1 MFLKIDYDEPES
13 TLNLTQCVL
22 YSFVKGWCANHDG
35 RCVLS
40 YAQIKDSLPCKCTLI
55 TIKRT
60 IPELVKKGLL
70 IRKGTRSNPVLE
82 VFPKYQNDTKDTDP
96 KYQNDTNKVSNRD
109 YESINLRLSTI
120 CKDHKLDRG
129 EITPPPS
136 KISSSLSE
144 NETEDRGKRKR
155 LGTDLT
161 PERQRELEEMMRK
174 AVAKRAGQGRQNE
187 Q

>member
-82 VFPKYQNDTKDTDP
+82 VFSKYQNDTKGIDP

-120 CKDHKLDRG
+120 CKDHKLDQG
-129 EITPPPS
+129 
-136 KISSSLSE
+136 KIGSLSE
-144 NETEDRGKRKR
+144 SSDLSLSPEDIKAAEEAMKRHG
-155 LGTDLT
+155 L
-161 PERQRELEEMMRK
+161 
-174 AVAKRAGQGRQNE
+174 
-187 Q
+187 

>member
-1 MFLKIDYDEPES
+1 M
-13 TLNLTQCVL
+13 
-22 YSFVKGWCANHDG
+22 
-35 RCVLS
+35 
-40 YAQIKDSLPCKCTLI
+40 
-55 TIKRT
+55 
-60 IPELVKKGLL
+60 VKKGLL

-82 VFPKYQNDTKDTDP
+82 VFSKYQNDTKGIDP

-144 NETEDRGKRKR
+144 DETEGKET
-155 LGTDLT
+155 GLT
-161 PERQRELEEMMRK
+161 PERQRELEEMMLNRK
-174 AVAKRAGQGRQNE
+174 AI
-187 Q
+187 